1 MDIIDVYL
9 ESSLGQDKHLI
20 YIKIP
25 QRCKIGW
32 ESFICK
38 IFKSL
43 YGLKQAGRLWNKTLI
58 TFFRTISFVTINV
71 DPYIL
76 TYWKNS
82 ILIIREVYVNDLAL
96 SSWS

>member
-1 MDIIDVYL
+1 MDIIDAYL

-25 QRCKIGW
+25 QGCKIGW
-32 ESFICK
+32 EGFICK

-82 ILIIREVYVNDLAL
+82 ILIMRGVYVNDLAL
-96 SSWS
+96 SSRS